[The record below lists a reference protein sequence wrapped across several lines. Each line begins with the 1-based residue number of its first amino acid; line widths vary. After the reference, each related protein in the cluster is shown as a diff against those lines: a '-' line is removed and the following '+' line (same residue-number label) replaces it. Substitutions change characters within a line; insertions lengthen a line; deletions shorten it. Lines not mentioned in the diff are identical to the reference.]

1 MLRIQQVSAKKEPA
15 RKSWYA
21 PKSLR
26 ILALWRKGLAPSNRE
41 KAEDIMTR
49 ILTDITGR
57 TRVLGILADPIA
69 HVKAP
74 PGINGIAIRRG
85 KDAVMVPFQVSP
97 EALPAFVDALRS
109 LKSFDGGIVTVPH
122 KGAMASLCDE
132 ISNRA
137 RAMGAVNV
145 IRREDDGRL
154 VGDMLDGVGFIAGL
168 AAAGIDVAGRQVYLT
183 GAGGAASAIAFAMAE
198 AGVARLTLVN
208 RTRAKAQNLC
218 DRIAAAYA
226 GAIVSV
232 GTDDPSG
239 HDIVVNG
246 TSLGMRPGDAI
257 SLDID
262 RLETAMVVAEV
273 IMEPELTPLLARA
286 KEKGCRIHLGKPML
300 EHQLELMANFLK
312 L

>member
-1 MLRIQQVSAKKEPA
+1 
-15 RKSWYA
+15 
-21 PKSLR
+21 
-26 ILALWRKGLAPSNRE
+26 
-41 KAEDIMTR
+41 MTR
-49 ILTDITGR
+49 ILTDITGK

-97 EALPAFVDALRS
+97 EALPAFADALRS

-132 ISNRA
+132 ISDRA

-168 AAAGIDVAGRQVYLT
+168 AAAGVDVAGRQVYLT
-183 GAGGAASAIAFAMAE
+183 GAGGAASAIAYAMAE
-198 AGVARLTLVN
+198 AGVARLTLAN
-208 RTRAKAQNLC
+208 RTKAKAQNLR
-218 DRIAAAYA
+218 DRVAGAYA
-226 GAIVSV
+226 GANVLV

-239 HDIVVNG
+239 HDIVVNA

-257 SLDID
+257 SLDAD
-262 RLETAMVVAEV
+262 RLDSSMVVAEV
-273 IMEPELTPLLARA
+273 IMEPELTPLLVRAR
-286 KEKGCRIHLGKPML
+286 EKGCRIHLGRPML